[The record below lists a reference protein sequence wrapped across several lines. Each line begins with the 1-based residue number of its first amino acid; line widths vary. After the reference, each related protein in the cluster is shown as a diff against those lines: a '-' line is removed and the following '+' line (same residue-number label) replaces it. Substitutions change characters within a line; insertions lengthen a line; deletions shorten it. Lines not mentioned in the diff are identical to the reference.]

1 MFPKKIKLKKFI
13 DKRGSLT
20 ELISRSIKKKFIYSI
35 LSTSKKNV
43 IRGMHYDSDLKE
55 EKLVYIVEGKILD
68 VCINLIKGKNF
79 KKKFYKNLKQGDA
92 IFIPRGYAHGYRCYG
107 KKNTLI
113 YFLNK
118 KYSKKKRKGIIW
130 NDKNLKIKWKISK
143 PIISKRDLGLP
154 GFNK

>member
-55 EKLVYIVEGKILD
+55 EK
-68 VCINLIKGKNF
+68 
-79 KKKFYKNLKQGDA
+79 
-92 IFIPRGYAHGYRCYG
+92 
-107 KKNTLI
+107 
-113 YFLNK
+113 
-118 KYSKKKRKGIIW
+118 
-130 NDKNLKIKWKISK
+130 
-143 PIISKRDLGLP
+143 
-154 GFNK
+154 